1 MRRLARGWM
10 FTVVVVAGA
19 FVALEGTARSQ
30 ASPATRLE
38 VGKGSRAEYRVREQ
52 LARLN
57 FPNDAVGTTESVAG
71 AIVINPAL
79 TAVMSGAS
87 HGTTPLIAASGY
99 DVLALGVAAGL
110 GLAKP
115 GGAFRRRTR
124 P

>member
-1 MRRLARGWM
+1 MLITHVLISVGLFGDSAGFLAVSIR
-10 FTVVVVAGA
+10 A
-19 FVALEGTARSQ
+19 ALTDDPSA
-30 ASPATRLE
+30 AKLMLI
-38 VGKGSRAEYRVREQ
+38 V
-52 LARLN
+52 
-57 FPNDAVGTTESVAG
+57 SVIGVG

-115 GGAFRRRTR
+115 GGAFRRRTT